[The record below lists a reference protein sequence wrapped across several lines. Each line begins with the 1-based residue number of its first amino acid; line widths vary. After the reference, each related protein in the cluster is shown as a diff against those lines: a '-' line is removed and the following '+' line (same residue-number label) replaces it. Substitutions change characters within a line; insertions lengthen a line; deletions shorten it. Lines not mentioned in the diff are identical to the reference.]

1 MRMVATNHKNEGIGE
16 LLHVREMS
24 TPAEAAGGKERP
36 DDGPK
41 DPPAAPATKNP
52 PPAAKSPT
60 AAAKDPKAAAAAKQ
74 SPATKKAPSK
84 KSAVKKSPLPFAQ
97 RNGPPP
103 GVYLPG
109 AMMHPPPF
117 PPPHPM
123 YPPPPP
129 PPMLYPHQLALGI
142 RAPSAKSPKGSA
154 KKSTPMKKAQTKS
167 PTKPS
172 PVPPFVRPPYPYL
185 PPPAG
190 PGYRPPPPRAMFYPP
205 LQRGPAPPGP
215 PGMMM
220 PPPPPAAPF
229 APIAPKGT
237 RSPDRKRKLS
247 ELVLEDTPELAK
259 RKPGSKRF
267 YPFKYKII
275 LLRKYFAQRFFFP
288 SHEAFIQKHNLD
300 TGDAISKESFAGWTL
315 KEDLVQ
321 AALDPKADLS
331 EPVKEPNTT
340 NKPVASRV
348 VYTYKEKVQLLRKW
362 LKKKRD
368 FPTTRAFLENHLLE
382 TGGEINQATFYNWT
396 KDKEM
401 LALAQETT
409 AEIRE
414 KKRMAK
420 SEATKAAEFMKTSA
434 KKDVSEMT
442 FQDKVALVRKWLKVG
457 QKYKNNMNVFLVK
470 EEEGAVRKPTMLGW
484 IKNEQILTAAKSDVP
499 IENVVLDT
507 EPQTRMKYSFKF
519 KVEMVRKYITGDY
532 GHASNFIRAENG
544 GSTENRVLSS
554 AFRRW
559 LLEEDI
565 VNAAKTDD
573 IIIEDERRPLSHTPY
588 QDIEEALLP
597 YVEEYNKTEP
607 LGEMEA
613 RKRAV
618 EIADEILPQGHSFK
632 GSKSW
637 FYAFCRRNHIW
648 DISQHGAPHKSGKEL
663 NSALATLHY
672 YAKQKNNREM
682 RLLLNDVRKEL
693 AITILPSGVERV
705 IKKDAPEEKSE
716 EKTVPDATE
725 KETAGAKTD
734 DASGPKEDDKP
745 SANVDRSQVTIV

>member
-1 MRMVATNHKNEGIGE
+1 
-16 LLHVREMS
+16 
-24 TPAEAAGGKERP
+24 
-36 DDGPK
+36 
-41 DPPAAPATKNP
+41 
-52 PPAAKSPT
+52 
-60 AAAKDPKAAAAAKQ
+60 
-74 SPATKKAPSK
+74 
-84 KSAVKKSPLPFAQ
+84 
-97 RNGPPP
+97 
-103 GVYLPG
+103 
-109 AMMHPPPF
+109 
-117 PPPHPM
+117 
-123 YPPPPP
+123 
-129 PPMLYPHQLALGI
+129 
-142 RAPSAKSPKGSA
+142 
-154 KKSTPMKKAQTKS
+154 
-167 PTKPS
+167 
-172 PVPPFVRPPYPYL
+172 
-185 PPPAG
+185 
-190 PGYRPPPPRAMFYPP
+190 
-205 LQRGPAPPGP
+205 
-215 PGMMM
+215 M
-220 PPPPPAAPF
+220 PPPPAPPL
-229 APIAPKGT
+229 APIAPKAK
-237 RSPDRKRKLS
+237 SPDRKRKLS
-247 ELVLEDTPELAK
+247 EVEDTPELAK

-267 YPFKYKII
+267 YPFKYKIM
-275 LLRKYFAQRFFFP
+275 LLRKYFAHQFFFP
-288 SHEAFIQKHNLD
+288 SVDAFIQKHNLD
-300 TGDAISKESFAGWTL
+300 TGDAISKESFAAWTL
-315 KEDLVQ
+315 KDNLVQ

-331 EPVKEPNTT
+331 EPIKEP
-340 NKPVASRV
+340 KPVISRV

-368 FPTTRAFLENHLLE
+368 FPTTRAFLENHYLE

-420 SEATKAAEFMKTSA
+420 SEATKAAEFMKTSQ
-434 KKDVSEMT
+434 KKDTSEMT
-442 FQDKVALVRKWLKVG
+442 FQDKVALVRKWFKVG
-457 QKYKNNMNVFLVK
+457 QNYKNMNVFLVR
-470 EEEGAVRKPTMLGW
+470 EEEGAIRKPTLLGW
-484 IKNEQILTAAKSDVP
+484 IKNEQILKAARSDVP

-507 EPQTRMKYSFKF
+507 EPLTRMKYSFKF
-519 KVEMVRKYITGDY
+519 KVEMVRKFIKGDY
-532 GHASNFIRAENG
+532 GPASNFIRAENG
-544 GSTENRVLSS
+544 GSTENKVLSS

-663 NSALATLHY
+663 NSALAALHY

-716 EKTVPDATE
+716 EKTAPDATE
-725 KETAGAKTD
+725 KETAGAKND

-745 SANVDRSQVTIV
+745 SSNVERSQVTIV